1 MFAKLTKV
9 KFLQEVTTQSDS
21 HEHNYYSIH
30 CTIFAAIALKH
41 N

>member
-1 MFAKLTKV
+1 MMFAKLTKV

-21 HEHNYYSIH
+21 HEHYYSIH